1 VTTDRLSRLEA
12 ESVYVI
18 REARARFTN
27 LALLWSIGKDST
39 TLLWLCRK
47 AFFGE
52 IPFPVVHIDTTFKF
66 PEMYAFRDEWAR
78 RWNLDLKIARND
90 DALSRGVSYE
100 THDALTCCDQLKTVA
115 LKQAIA
121 REGYDALLVGIR
133 RDEHGVRA
141 KERFF
146 SPRDD
151 AFRWN
156 YEDQPAELWDH
167 YHTGREEGDHFRV
180 HPLLG
185 WTEIDVWRYTQR
197 EGLPVNELYFSRGGL
212 RYRSLGCMPITKPMP
227 SEARTIGAIV
237 DELESTDVSER
248 SGRAQD
254 KEELDTMQKLRALGY
269 M

>member
-1 VTTDRLSRLEA
+1 VTRRLDRLES

-18 REARARFTN
+18 REAVARFEN
-27 LALLWSIGKDST
+27 PALLWSIGKDST

-52 IPFPVVHIDTTFKF
+52 IPFPVIHIDTTHKF

-78 RWNLDLKIARND
+78 RWGLELRIARND
-90 DALSRGVSYE
+90 TALARGVGYD
-100 THDALTCCDQLKTVA
+100 THDVLTCCDELKTKA

-121 REGYDALLVGIR
+121 RDGYDALLVGIR
-133 RDEHGVRA
+133 RDEHGIRA

-151 AFRWN
+151 DFRWN

-167 YHTGREEGDHFRV
+167 FHTGRDERDHFRV

-185 WTEIDVWRYTQR
+185 WSEIDVWRYAER
-197 EGLPVNELYFSRGGL
+197 EEIPVNDLYFARDGK
-212 RYRSLGCMPITKPMP
+212 RYRSLGCMPVTRPMV
-227 SEARTIGAIV
+227 SQSSTIAEVV
-237 DELESTDVSER
+237 DELETTEVSER
-248 SGRAQD
+248 HGRSQD
-254 KEELDTMQKLRALGY
+254 REDPDTMQQLRALGY